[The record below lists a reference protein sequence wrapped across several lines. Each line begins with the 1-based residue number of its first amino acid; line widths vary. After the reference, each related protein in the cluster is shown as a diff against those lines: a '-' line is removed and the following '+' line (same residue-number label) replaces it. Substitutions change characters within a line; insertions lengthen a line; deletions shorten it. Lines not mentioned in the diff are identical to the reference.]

1 MAQTLKFGKGTWATK
16 TGSSMA
22 YNDQNGNYKPL
33 PFNVE
38 RDSIATR
45 VNKEGLIEVVG
56 KDKLRIDYTDS
67 AKGVALL
74 ENSSTNLVT
83 YSEDFSQSY
92 WTKEKTSITSNVV
105 ISPDGTLNASKLVE
119 DSSNGLHRTYSNL
132 ITTSQNN
139 NYTSTVFAKKGGR
152 DIFGIQ
158 TSSSAQPFVW
168 FNLDKGIIELQE
180 SGIVGK
186 IESLPNGW
194 YKCSA
199 TWNSS
204 SATND
209 RVFIQLAQSISNTS
223 YTGDGT
229 SGVYIW
235 GAMFEQNSIAS
246 SYIPTS
252 GSTYQRQA
260 DVANGSGNSE
270 VFNDSEGVL
279 FVNIAA
285 NSKGG
290 GYKLISLTDST
301 SGNSFISI
309 GMMNNTTESY
319 KQIRFS
325 GVNLFPDFTDP
336 INQTDFNKIAI
347 KYKSGN
353 SSFYV
358 NGFEIDSS
366 SVTYTPN
373 AALSE
378 LKFSYFQDGD
388 DFYGNT
394 KELCY
399 YDATLTDSEL
409 EYLTSYRSLNELV
422 TELNLNTL

>member
-388 DFYGNT
+388 DFYGKT
-394 KELCY
+394 KELGY